1 MTEVPN
7 SEELKKKRRSTR
19 VKQAVPII
27 VSGSDALGRRFREH
41 TVTSSV
47 NCHGC
52 KFLSKHYL
60 LTGTKIELEVPSPH
74 PDGKPRKVGARV
86 AWTERP
92 KSLTEPFQVG
102 VELDTPG
109 NIWGLEFPPE
119 DWFPFPG
126 DEPTARPVEAPARPA
141 LRVVERPAVSTPP
154 AAPEEKPETEEE
166 ITLLV
171 SEENP
176 APTELAEP
184 VAPASSNLDVLQS
197 ALEEA
202 RAEIERVAR
211 KHADELRTQWHTELE
226 AELDTWTAR
235 LEPRI
240 AAAIERAVAEAESR
254 VMQRAESA
262 RAALDQAQDQVE
274 AVLGQFEARLA
285 QAVQAALT
293 ETEAALH
300 QRTELTRTTLE
311 QQGQHLEQQASRVQ
325 QSLATATTHAE
336 AVLAEL
342 ARRAATAEAAQQ
354 QTLNKLQQQIAGWV
368 AEHNARLEQTASTM
382 FERLASKLES
392 SAERIAPQL
401 AERLLAGLEQQV
413 NAQLTRLQQTLAQL
427 EDTSRSADAVLEQ
440 RRQQLAAEVEQ
451 LTASH
456 LARVHEMIGQLTD
469 AEQRAHQVWEEQ
481 QAGLATLAAKVVENA
496 QAGLHAEV
504 ERHLENQSDVI
515 REKLSR
521 HIQELD
527 EKIIELTHTGYEG
540 LLKASEWY
548 QKKARAGM
556 EAALKQHL
564 EQASV
569 ELRAQAADL
578 SQRFTAELD
587 RHSRGFI
594 EHTREVLQGESQ
606 AATETFRTQ
615 LGESSGQVLAEF
627 HQQIKSVAEAQALLF
642 AEELARQAQQQQEQ
656 TARAAEQVVRDFQQR
671 FQQEQQGLL
680 TQTAEAVREQL
691 HRALAATLGEM
702 EATAEGLRQTWLES
716 LQQGAEQSLTDYRAR
731 LENTT
736 NAWLLTSAA
745 RLNEH
750 TEALLA
756 EMQQKIAERLRAA
769 VREAMS
775 RMLDSLTG

>member
-126 DEPTARPVEAPARPA
+126 DEPTARPAEAPARPA

-171 SEENP
+171 SEEKP
-176 APTELAEP
+176 ASTEP
-184 VAPASSNLDVLQS
+184 GAPASNSLDVLQS

-254 VMQRAESA
+254 VAQQAESA
-262 RAALDQAQDQVE
+262 RAVLDQAQDQVE
-274 AVLGQFEARLA
+274 AVLSQFEARLA

-300 QRTELTRTTLE
+300 QRTERTRAALE

-342 ARRAATAEAAQQ
+342 ARRAAAAEAAQQ
-354 QTLNKLQQQIAGWV
+354 QTLNELQQQIAGWV
-368 AEHNARLEQTASTM
+368 AEHHARLEQTAGAM
-382 FERLASKLES
+382 LERLASKLES

-413 NAQLTRLQQTLAQL
+413 NAQLTRLQQALAQL
-427 EDTSRSADAVLEQ
+427 EDTSRSADALLEQ

-451 LTASH
+451 LTAPH
-456 LARVHEMIGQLTD
+456 FARVHEMIGRLTD
-469 AEQRAHQVWEEQ
+469 AEQRAHRVWEEQ

-496 QAGLHAEV
+496 QAGLRAEI

-521 HIQELD
+521 HINELD
-527 EKIIELTHTGYEG
+527 EKITELTHTGYEG

-556 EAALKQHL
+556 EAALKQRL
-564 EQASV
+564 EQAGV

-578 SQRFTAELD
+578 SQRFTAELE
-587 RHSRGFI
+587 RHSRGFV

-606 AATETFRTQ
+606 AATETFQTQ
-615 LGESSGQVLAEF
+615 LGESSSQVLAEF

-642 AEELARQAQQQQEQ
+642 TEELARQAQQQQEQ
-656 TARAAEQVVRDFQQR
+656 TTRAAEQAVREFQQR
-671 FQQEQQGLL
+671 LQQEQQELL
-680 TQTAEAVREQL
+680 TQTAEAAREQL
-691 HRALAATLGEM
+691 NRARAAILGEM

-716 LQQGAEQSLTDYRAR
+716 LQQDAEQSLTDYRAR

>member
-41 TVTSSV
+41 TVTASV

-74 PDGKPRKVGARV
+74 PDGQPRKVGARV

-126 DEPTARPVEAPARPA
+126 DEPAARPAETPARPT
-141 LRVVERPAVSTPP
+141 LRLVERPAASSPP
-154 AAPEEKPETEEE
+154 AAAPEPEHETAQEE

-171 SEENP
+171 SEEKP
-176 APTELAEP
+176 APTEP
-184 VAPASSNLDVLQS
+184 VEPASSSLEVLQS

-254 VMQRAESA
+254 VMQRAETA

-293 ETEAALH
+293 ETETALH
-300 QRTELTRTTLE
+300 QRTERTRAALE
-311 QQGQHLEQQASRVQ
+311 QQGQQLEQQASRVQ
-325 QSLATATTHAE
+325 QTLATATTHAE

-342 ARRAATAEAAQQ
+342 ARRAAAAEAAQQ
-354 QTLNKLQQQIAGWV
+354 QTLSELQQQIAGWV
-368 AEHNARLEQTASTM
+368 AEHNARLEQTAGAM
-382 FERLASKLES
+382 LERLASKLES

-413 NAQLTRLQQTLAQL
+413 NAQLARLQQALAQL
-427 EDTSRSADAVLEQ
+427 EDTSRSADALLEQ

-451 LTASH
+451 VTAPH
-456 LARVHEMIGQLTD
+456 LARVNEMIGRLTE
-469 AEQRAHQVWEEQ
+469 AEQRAHRVWEEQ

-496 QAGLHAEV
+496 QAGLHAEI
-504 ERHLENQSDVI
+504 ERYLENQSDVI

-521 HIQELD
+521 HIHELD
-527 EKIIELTHTGYEG
+527 EKITELTHTGYEG

-556 EAALKQHL
+556 DAALKQHF
-564 EQASV
+564 EQASG
-569 ELRAQAADL
+569 ELRAHAADL
-578 SQRFTAELD
+578 SQRFTAELE
-587 RHSRGFI
+587 RHSRGFV
-594 EHTREVLQGESQ
+594 EHTRELLQGESQ
-606 AATETFRTQ
+606 AATEVFRTQ

-627 HQQIKSVAEAQALLF
+627 HQQVCGGDVIALGVSGLSGAPREFRSARLGRFWLVAA
-642 AEELARQAQQQQEQ
+642 ARASRGPQEQ
-656 TARAAEQVVRDFQQR
+656 DRRETGKQDRAGVDLNAHAASWPRGR
-671 FQQEQQGLL
+671 LL
-680 TQTAEAVREQL
+680 KGIR
-691 HRALAATLGEM
+691 
-702 EATAEGLRQTWLES
+702 S
-716 LQQGAEQSLTDYRAR
+716 P
-731 LENTT
+731 
-736 NAWLLTSAA
+736 
-745 RLNEH
+745 
-750 TEALLA
+750 
-756 EMQQKIAERLRAA
+756 
-769 VREAMS
+769 
-775 RMLDSLTG
+775 